1 MKNRILIVDDEP
13 EIIFAF
19 QQTLLREPYEIHFA
33 FGGEGALK
41 ILNRTSVKAVIS
53 DQCLPRME
61 GAELLS
67 IIKVKYPE
75 TVRIMLSGSTS
86 VVDAIKAVNAG
97 EVYRF
102 LVKPWNDAE
111 IVAALRS
118 AVEKYDIETENRR
131 LLEEAKRN
139 RRA

>member
-1 MKNRILIVDDEP
+1 MKNRILIVDNEP
-13 EIIFAF
+13 DIIFAF

-33 FGGEGALK
+33 FGSEGALK
-41 ILNRTSVKAVIS
+41 VLNRTSVKAVIS

-75 TVRIMLSGSTS
+75 TVRIILSGSTS
-86 VVDAIKAVNAG
+86 VADAIKAVNAG

-111 IVAALRS
+111 IIAALRS
-118 AVEKYDIETENRR
+118 AVEKYDAEMETRR